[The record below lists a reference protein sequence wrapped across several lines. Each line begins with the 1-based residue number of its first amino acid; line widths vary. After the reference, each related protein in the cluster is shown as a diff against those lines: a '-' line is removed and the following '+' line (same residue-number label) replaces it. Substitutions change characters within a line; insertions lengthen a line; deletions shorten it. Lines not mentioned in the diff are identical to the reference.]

1 MKELISKLP
10 EPSPIIQNSDVITLN
25 GIKPQRNSQISDGT
39 IGAVLGILWEAVR
52 YSVEL
57 TQAVHETLRGTER
70 LQTLAKSYPTYG
82 KRVCKY
88 ASQVTF

>member
-10 EPSPIIQNSDVITLN
+10 DPSNITN
-25 GIKPQRNSQISDGT
+25 GNLGVTQRDPQISDGT

-57 TQAVHETLRGTER
+57 TQNVHETLNGTER
-70 LQTLAKSYPTYG
+70 LQILAKSYPIYG

-88 ASQVTF
+88 ATQVT